1 MNKSIEKLIETLRL
15 EESFLLY
22 DFESGSQLLEAK
34 PPKFEIL
41 GKIVDAQLYKS
52 IMKLRK

>member
-41 GKIVDAQLYKS
+41 RKIVDAQLYKS